1 VELEEVVR
9 GRNEPPFGSDGRAS
23 SSSEPVDAAV
33 ELRLTEDGLDHRL
46 ALALKLAAALARED
60 AAHERVIA
68 ACPATIRSS
77 ASLRWCRGSVA
88 RFSASHVALA
98 MSVRPAWLGLLV
110 PTNVEGVAWMTMF
123 DAALA
128 AHARFW
134 GASGNLIFPLTAAWA
149 NRRCSWL
156 WLIGSMRT
164 PSSRRRRTRAEM
176 REACA
181 GVRDGVLSSLRDRVR
196 ARSTSSRTRLTT
208 SSRGRSG
215 TSRLQP
221 TADQL
226 DMLNARLVPFHHDRD
241 ANCLHH
247 FNAMQQGRSRTRS
260 TSFNF
265 RARSAIR
272 PRRAAARGSS
282 QSSYCPWRS
291 TTRRGP
297 CAPRTARPG
306 GRAAPLALRSAG
318 DRGGSRRF
326 AWASPRGT
334 LPGAT
339 TRPPCASTR
348 PSTSRRSP

>member
-9 GRNEPPFGSDGRAS
+9 GRDERPFGSDGRAS

-149 NRRCSWL
+149 SRRCSWL

-164 PSSRRRRTRAEM
+164 PSSRRRR
-176 REACA
+176 REPRCGRFARACA
-181 GVRDGVLSSLRDRVR
+181 
-196 ARSTSSRTRLTT
+196 
-208 SSRGRSG
+208 
-215 TSRLQP
+215 
-221 TADQL
+221 TA
-226 DMLNARLVPFHHDRD
+226 
-241 ANCLHH
+241 
-247 FNAMQQGRSRTRS
+247 
-260 TSFNF
+260 
-265 RARSAIR
+265 
-272 PRRAAARGSS
+272 
-282 QSSYCPWRS
+282 
-291 TTRRGP
+291 
-297 CAPRTARPG
+297 
-306 GRAAPLALRSAG
+306 
-318 DRGGSRRF
+318 
-326 AWASPRGT
+326 
-334 LPGAT
+334 
-339 TRPPCASTR
+339 
-348 PSTSRRSP
+348 